1 MLVGDYFPEL
11 KDEDCEMWV
20 FRTKNHTYLWWRYTI
35 PWRRSGF
42 RTVRPEDVRFR
53 AFWQIFSEQINALL
67 SLMSWV
73 CGMVVRRDGA
83 VFMAW
88 NNLCDNFRET
98 IGLFPFTVN
107 GGDVM
112 YKKRWILLIV
122 YWWLVEMNRHNATP
136 DNLCPEDKALRP
148 KANQGP
154 RITLTDQTCDLVL
167 LKRKDIFECNLI

>member
-1 MLVGDYFPEL
+1 MPCSSEITSQNWKTKIAKYECFEPKITHIYDRGTPYLGADLVSALSGL
-11 KDEDCEMWV
+11 KMYDFAHFD
-20 FRTKNHTYLWWRYTI
+20 KL
-35 PWRRSGF
+35 
-42 RTVRPEDVRFR
+42 
-53 AFWQIFSEQINALL
+53 FSEQIKLLL
-67 SLMSWV
+67 SLLSWV

-83 VFMAW
+83 VFIAW

-112 YKKRWILLIV
+112 YRKRWILLIV

-136 DNLCPEDKALRP
+136 DNLCPKDKALRP

-154 RITLTDQTCDLVL
+154 RIITMRSRSFEK
-167 LKRKDIFECNLI
+167 KRYIWM